1 MTTEKQISTVFV
13 NGVLTCETP
22 LAQIEGKDEARKELI
37 LKHRTDSYLVPK
49 REWVPEDDDEN
60 GKRGHYEL
68 VPGEYTIARIPAPSS
83 NTLRARI
90 RDLISLN
97 IASKLP
103 PLGQKTL
110 FFLYGGGGGFDEK
123 SKKGATVELIKKIR
137 EKNVLAGL
145 LGGSVGGAIIPG
157 KVVVGMPVLY
167 CRDLMGYIPAGVIGK
182 GEEEMPTDPNKLPDA
197 RSFLTAKQYTRND
210 DLKLVEIHDMLTD
223 AGKAELNVEEEASAA
238 ARSKDTEKDKNGNG
252 DKKGVKRQAIY
263 HVESVAAGAQYYSH
277 FFVRKPTER
286 ELGAFLSSFEE
297 FAKDPYIGG
306 MSSKGFGEISLVCRV
321 TVNYTDG
328 TGDEGSFLVNV
339 DRDKKCQMRDE
350 SGFMA
355 AAMGS
360 YRGWLDNLTM
370 ADIDVDNL

>member
-1 MTTEKQISTVFV
+1 METKKQISTVFV

-22 LAQIEGKDEARKELI
+22 LAQIEGRDEARKELV

-49 REWVPEDDDEN
+49 REWIAEEDDTN
-60 GKRGHYEL
+60 GKRGHYEP
-68 VPGEYTIARIPAPSS
+68 VPGEYAIAKVPAPSS

-90 RDLISLN
+90 RDIISFD
-97 IASKLP
+97 IASRLP

-123 SKKGATVELIKKIR
+123 SRKGAIVDSIKTIR

-167 CRDLMGYIPAGVIGK
+167 CRDLMNYIPPGVKGK
-182 GEEEMPTDPNKLPDA
+182 GEKEMPTDPNALPDA
-197 RSFLTAKQYTRND
+197 RGFVTVKQYTRND
-210 DLKLVEIHDMLTD
+210 DLKLVEVHDMLD
-223 AGKAELNVEEEASAA
+223 ADSKAELAAEEEALAA
-238 ARSKDTEKDKNGNG
+238 KKNGNSE
-252 DKKGVKRQAIY
+252 KKEVKRQAIF
-263 HVESVAAGAQYYSH
+263 HVETVAAGAQYYSH
-277 FFVRKPTER
+277 FFIRKPTGR
-286 ELGAFLSSFEE
+286 EFGAFLAAFEE

-306 MSSKGFGEISLVCRV
+306 MSSKGFGEVSFVCRV

-328 TGDEGSFLVNV
+328 TYDTGNLLVNA
-339 DRDKKCQMRDE
+339 DRDKQCQMRDE

-355 AAMGS
+355 AAKAS
-360 YRGWLDNLTM
+360 YREWLDNLTM
-370 ADIDVDNL
+370 ADIDVDSL